1 MEKKNRKSIKIKL
14 TRTMLLA
21 VIIPLV
27 LVSGLTVWNL
37 KSFTNKNFESNNE
50 TLSTITKDRI
60 NETIQRYGDLLQEF
74 IDNDQTIGVESEYAN
89 LEKNEKLIARSDNN
103 IVAMYFANDKKDMIE
118 SSDDKVDSSYDP
130 TSRQWYIDAK
140 KQTPNIAIGSPYV
153 DLTTKQLVITISK
166 TVERNG
172 EFIGVVGVDIDL
184 NTLSKQLSKVKY
196 GETGEMNILDSE
208 GNIIISSD
216 ESLIGEND
224 KDNYKDW
231 ETIAN
236 SVKGRLNYTYKEEIY
251 ESYYNTEEVS
261 GWKIILKTTAREVRS
276 GELSVILNLAIALV
290 VLVVIVGLI
299 IRAIAFYLSKNITLT
314 IEKLQEASK
323 GNLNAYLE
331 IKSNDEFKDLEEN
344 YNEMLNNIK
353 KLIKRVDDSTVSV
366 STTSEKLAN
375 MSDEVS
381 SSMELVSQTIGQ
393 ITSGTVESAND
404 LQSISNDMDSLSKSM
419 NNMENTTVKV
429 NTMAV
434 KTDELG
440 QNGVEIVKKLMN
452 KSSDTKSAI
461 KMVDEVVRNV
471 AEGVKEVGKMN
482 EAISEIT
489 NQTNMLAL
497 NAAIESARAGEVGK
511 GFAVVAE
518 EIRQLAEETAETAKK
533 IDEVIKNINS
543 ITEEVVEDVENTVNV
558 VEEQEEVVSE
568 SEIVFNNVIS
578 SVEDLTSNVNI
589 IASEI
594 KGINKM
600 KNAVADKLQNLSAI
614 MEETAAGAEEVSASA
629 SEVSNS
635 AIDFTKSSK
644 ELQNLSKDLKYEVEV
659 FQL

>member
-1 MEKKNRKSIKIKL
+1 M
-14 TRTMLLA
+14 
-21 VIIPLV
+21 
-27 LVSGLTVWNL
+27 
-37 KSFTNKNFESNNE
+37 
-50 TLSTITKDRI
+50 
-60 NETIQRYGDLLQEF
+60 LQEF
-74 IDNDQTIGVESEYAN
+74 IDNDQTIGVESEYVN
-89 LEKNEKLIARSDNN
+89 LEKNERLIARSDKN

-140 KQTPNIAIGSPYV
+140 KQTPNIAVGSPYV

-172 EFIGVVGVDIDL
+172 EFIEVVGVDIDL
-184 NTLSKQLSKVKY
+184 NTLSKQLSKIKY
-196 GETGEMNILDSE
+196 GETIV
-208 GNIIISSD
+208 
-216 ESLIGEND
+216 
-224 KDNYKDW
+224 
-231 ETIAN
+231 N
-236 SVKGRLNYTYKEEIY
+236 SVEGKLNYTYKDEIY

-299 IRAIAFYLSKNITLT
+299 IKAIAFYLSKNITLT

-323 GNLNAYLE
+323 GNLNAYLK

-353 KLIKRVDDSTVSV
+353 KLIKRVDYSTVSV

-393 ITSGTVESAND
+393 ITSGTVESEND

-419 NNMENTTVKV
+419 NNMENTTVRV

-440 QNGVEIVKKLMN
+440 QNGIEIVKKLMN

-482 EAISEIT
+482 EVISEIT

-511 GFAVVAE
+511 GFAVVA
-518 EIRQLAEETAETAKK
+518 
-533 IDEVIKNINS
+533 
-543 ITEEVVEDVENTVNV
+543 
-558 VEEQEEVVSE
+558 
-568 SEIVFNNVIS
+568 
-578 SVEDLTSNVNI
+578 
-589 IASEI
+589 
-594 KGINKM
+594 
-600 KNAVADKLQNLSAI
+600 
-614 MEETAAGAEEVSASA
+614 
-629 SEVSNS
+629 
-635 AIDFTKSSK
+635 
-644 ELQNLSKDLKYEVEV
+644 
-659 FQL
+659 

>member
-37 KSFTNKNFESNNE
+37 KFFTNKNFESNNE
-50 TLSTITKDRI
+50 ILSTITKDRI
-60 NETIQRYGDLLQEF
+60 NETIQRYGDLLQKF

-89 LEKNEKLIARSDNN
+89 LEKNEKLIARSDNK

-140 KQTPNIAIGSPYV
+140 KQTPNIAVGSPYV
-153 DLTTKQLVITISK
+153 NLTTKQLVITISK

-208 GNIIISSD
+208 GNVIISSD

-236 SVKGRLNYTYKEEIY
+236 SVKGRLNYKYKDEIY

-261 GWKIILKTTAREVRS
+261 GWKIILKTTAKEVRS

-344 YNEMLNNIK
+344 YNGMLNNIK

-381 SSMELVSQTIGQ
+381 SSMELVSQTIEQ

-440 QNGVEIVKKLMN
+440 QNGIEIVKKLMN

-461 KMVDEVVRNV
+461 KMLDEVVRNV

-482 EAISEIT
+482 EVISEIT

-543 ITEEVVEDVENTVNV
+543 ITEEVVEDVKNTVNV

-635 AIDFTKSSK
+635 AIDFTKSSR
-644 ELQNLSKDLKYEVEV
+644 ELQNLSKDLKDEVEV